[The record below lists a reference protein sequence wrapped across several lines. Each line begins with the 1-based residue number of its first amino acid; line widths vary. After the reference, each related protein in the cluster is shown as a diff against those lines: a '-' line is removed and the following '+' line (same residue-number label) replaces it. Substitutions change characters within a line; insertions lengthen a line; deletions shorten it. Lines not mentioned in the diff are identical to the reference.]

1 MKNICRCLGD
11 EEAGLSSPVL
21 EEIKEGNYRQQSK
34 QFYDY
39 VDSNNICITDKS
51 FYQEKDILETV
62 LVAAEEKK
70 GTMMHA
76 TLPDREPLNQ
86 QIESINSMGVD
97 CYVIP
102 DTLMVEG
109 EEWENS
115 IVYLTKD
122 YDYRSFS
129 DKELPFDKGVH
140 KDHRGLGEFFGYP
153 EEEIEAYAEHGM
165 WPYGFTQ
172 EDNSF
177 VPLDYVSVTEHVFP
191 PYSAAKQHGEDEE
204 TVKKVKKLTSYSVRD
219 SPEAVERLVNT
230 AEDRYRKLQ
239 DLEEEYGVDL
249 TSLI

>member
-1 MKNICRCLGD
+1 MKDICRYLGD
-11 EEAGLSSPVL
+11 KEADLSSPAL
-21 EEIKEGNYRQQSK
+21 EEVKEGSYRQQSK

-39 VDSNNICITDKS
+39 VDSNNIYITDES
-51 FYQEKDILETV
+51 FYQEKDILEVV

-70 GTMMHA
+70 GAMMRA

-86 QIESINSMGVD
+86 QIESINSVGGD

-102 DTLMVEG
+102 NTVMVEG
-109 EEWENS
+109 EEWDNS

-129 DKELPFDKGVH
+129 DKELPFDNGAH

-165 WPYGFTQ
+165 WPHGFTQ

-177 VPLDYVSVTEHVFP
+177 VPLDYVSGTEHVFP
-191 PYSAAKQHGEDEE
+191 PYSAAKQYGEDEE
-204 TVKKVKKLTSYSVRD
+204 TVKKVEKLTSYSVRD
-219 SPEAVERLVNT
+219 SPDSVEKLVDT

-239 DLEEEYGVDL
+239 NLEEEYGVEL
-249 TSLI
+249 TSMI